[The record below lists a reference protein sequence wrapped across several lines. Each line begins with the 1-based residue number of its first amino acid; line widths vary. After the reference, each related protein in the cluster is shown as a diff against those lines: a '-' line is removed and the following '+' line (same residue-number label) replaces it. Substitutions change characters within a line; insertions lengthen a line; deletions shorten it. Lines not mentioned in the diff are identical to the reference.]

1 MCLPEE
7 RMRVAGAFPTK
18 ASSTYTS
25 APSGVELTRILPF
38 SSATAGGGAGAGA
51 VTGGGSGIL
60 FAIVVVAAARMAE
73 LCAAQSRL
81 IASHASCT
89 EPPSDK
95 VDLLTIESPLTLAKT
110 ATLFLCRRAPFP
122 PS

>member
-7 RMRVAGAFPTK
+7 SCRVAGAFPTK

-38 SSATAGGGAGAGA
+38 SSAKAGGGAGAGA
-51 VTGGGSGIL
+51 ATGGGSAIL
-60 FAIVVVAAARMAE
+60 LATAVVAAVRMAE
-73 LCAAQSRL
+73 LCAAQSRS

-95 VDLLTIESPLTLAKT
+95 VDLLTTESP
-110 ATLFLCRRAPFP
+110 
-122 PS
+122 